1 MEPQPMTNWMGN
13 VVLQQDSVAAPST
26 IAQLQQTVRAA
37 LPPLRVIGSGHSF
50 TPLCHCDGGGTL
62 VSLRNLRR
70 VRDLRPGSDGA
81 ASVVCEGGS
90 SPSHR
95 PSTLPPALFLSHAAG
110 ATFTDV
116 IRHLNGSRFAL
127 PNLPSLPHV
136 TVAGAIATGTHGS
149 GIQPGMEA
157 MITSFV
163 LDITFVTHDGR
174 CESASAALPTAR
186 VAAHALRPQ
195 PRHVLPRR

>member
-1 MEPQPMTNWMGN
+1 MPPPPSRSCSKRCAPRCRPSECSAPATPSRP
-13 VVLQQDSVAAPST
+13 SVTATAAARSSRCATCGACGIFAPAAT
-26 IAQLQQTVRAA
+26 APRLLCARAVRAPPIA
-37 LPPLRVIGSGHSF
+37 RQRCLPHSF
-50 TPLCHCDGGGTL
+50 CTRPL
-62 VSLRNLRR
+62 S
-70 VRDLRPGSDGA
+70 
-81 ASVVCEGGS
+81 
-90 SPSHR
+90 
-95 PSTLPPALFLSHAAG
+95 SHAAG

-116 IRHLNGSRFAL
+116 IRHLSGSGFAL

-149 GIQPGMEA
+149 GIRPGMEA

-174 CESASAALPTAR
+174 CESASAALPSAP